1 MKKSLNEIL
10 YSAISDLQALK
21 KNAIYNFKMMRI
33 IKYMKRDIYKIL
45 EADEYNAFDIH
56 NFILFINAANTLDLF
71 PVKADEID
79 FTAPKPEYVS
89 NPYSTYSGKLYA
101 KTKTSDNGY
110 FEVSF
115 NPIMHLDETEVRI
128 EWIITNVV
136 ENRFHRD
143 KDKMGYG
150 GITSSKTYHSTM
162 KSITEGTNNSPNS
175 DKEFLENGAYLLL
188 RALFNKC
195 IIIITTELEKRYR
208 YNGKK

>member
-10 YSAISDLQALK
+10 YGAISDLQALN
-21 KNAIYNFKMMRI
+21 KNAIHNFKMRRI
-33 IKYMKRDIYKIL
+33 IKYMKKDIYKVL
-45 EADEYNAFDIH
+45 DVDEYNAFDIH

-79 FTAPKPEYVS
+79 FTAPKPEYTS
-89 NPYSTYSGKLYA
+89 NPYSMYSGKLYA
-101 KTKTSDNGY
+101 KTKTLDGC

-136 ENRFHRD
+136 ENRFY
-143 KDKMGYG
+143 KDCNKLDYG
-150 GITSSKTYHSTM
+150 GITSSKTFHSTM
-162 KSITEGTNNSPNS
+162 KSITKESNDSPNS
-175 DKEFLENGAYLLL
+175 DKEFLESGAYVLL

-195 IIIITTELEKRYR
+195 IIIIITELEKRYR
-208 YNGKK
+208 YYGKK

>member
-10 YSAISDLQALK
+10 YGVISELQALN

-33 IKYMKRDIYKIL
+33 IRNMKKDIYKVL
-45 EADEYNAFDIH
+45 DADGYTAFDIH

-79 FTAPKPEYVS
+79 FVSPKPEYVS

-128 EWIITNVV
+128 DWIITDVV
-136 ENRFHRD
+136 ENRFYSD
-143 KDKMGYG
+143 KLEYG
-150 GITSSKTYHSTM
+150 GITSSKTFHSTM
-162 KSITEGTNNSPNS
+162 KVITEEPNSSPNS
-175 DKEFLENGAYLLL
+175 DKEFLENGAYVLL
-188 RALFNKC
+188 RALFSKC
-195 IIIITTELEKRYR
+195 VIIIASELEKRYK
-208 YNGKK
+208 YYGKK